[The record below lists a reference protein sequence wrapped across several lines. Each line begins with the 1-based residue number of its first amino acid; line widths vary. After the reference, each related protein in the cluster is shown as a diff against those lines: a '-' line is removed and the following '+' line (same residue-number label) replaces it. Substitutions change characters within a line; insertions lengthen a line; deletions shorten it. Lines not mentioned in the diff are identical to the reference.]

1 MFYRQSHF
9 SITVKVVSKAKTMP
23 FGNLLTCF
31 KQNVG
36 DMAEQYGGDT
46 ARDLVEG
53 GIEQLTVNENEA
65 GATANGGAGL
75 DVDSVMQMF
84 TGKQQGGLTK

>member
-1 MFYRQSHF
+1 
-9 SITVKVVSKAKTMP
+9 MP
-23 FGNLLTCF
+23 FGNLLQCF

-53 GIEQLTVNENEA
+53 GIEQLNVNENEA
-65 GATANGGAGL
+65 GATNGSAGV

-84 TGKQQGGLTK
+84 TGKQQGGLTR